1 MVVKNYKEMCKLLE
15 EKEKSGGDS
24 KKCQLKNWKRFF
36 TWENQG
42 QKFII
47 KEIYD
52 EPLQKE
58 DGRSK
63 GQIRIKQKSF
73 AVSNDEAHKSGVYK
87 IENDKYIYIGSTIR
101 YFTLRFSQ
109 HFYNYDGNHNKTQ
122 EVLNNNG
129 TFVCLRSFEVGT
141 DEKIIRECEAEY
153 IRKYRNC
160 KKELLND
167 TIPELL
173 SGEEKIQYKQ
183 INIPEEYFEEIKNI
197 LIENGFLIL
206 KNTVFNKK
214 FEE

>member
-15 EKEKSGGDS
+15 EKEKSGKS
-24 KKCQLKNWKRFF
+24 KQYQLKNWKRFF
-36 TWENQG
+36 SWINDG
-42 QKFII
+42 HIFII
-47 KEIYD
+47 KEIYS

-73 AVSNDEAHKSGVYK
+73 AVSNDDAHKSGVYK
-87 IENDKYIYIGSTIR
+87 IENDEYIYIGSTIR

-109 HFYNYDGNHNKTQ
+109 HFYNYDGNHSKTQ

-129 TFVCLRSFEVGT
+129 TFECLQSFEVGT
-141 DEKIIRECEAEY
+141 DEKTIRECEAEY
-153 IRKYRNC
+153 IRKYRNN

-173 SGEEKIQYKQ
+173 LSEEKIRYRQ
-183 INIPEEYFEEIKNI
+183 IKIPEEYFEEVKNI
-197 LIENGFLIL
+197 LNENGFLIL